1 MNEQA
6 NNVLKVGISTLDEI
20 EEKIKAFRIMNRDT
34 RQKRYLISRENVYN
48 QNKNLI
54 LKKTDDIDV
63 VKAKLL
69 RRSFRGSHVFKTF
82 QPDEG
87 IVVVSDVSSVENSIF
102 SNDLMKQVKT
112 VGQGLYDAF
121 IDRVDNF
128 HQLHQFFQKT
138 LFPRLVVVGHLPS
151 ETLEQQKVICNNVIL
166 REDPYI
172 RCLEVVHSDFKPIPI
187 LSEIKQVHVS
197 TQDTKPWQ
205 KLIQGIVREYKKP
218 YLVKV

>member
-6 NNVLKVGISTLDEI
+6 SNVLRVGISTLDEI

-48 QNKNLI
+48 SNHKLI

-87 IVVVSDVSSVENSIF
+87 IVVVSDASSPKSSNF
-102 SNDLMKQVKT
+102 SNDLIKQVRT

-138 LFPRLVVVGHLPS
+138 LFPRLVIVGYLPP

-166 REDPYI
+166 REDPHI
-172 RCLEVVHSDFKPIPI
+172 RCLEVVHSDLKPIPI
-187 LSEIKQVHVS
+187 LSEVKQVHIS
-197 TQDTKPWQ
+197 TQDAKSWQ
-205 KLIQGIVREYKKP
+205 KLIQEIIREYKKP

>member
-1 MNEQA
+1 MNKQA
-6 NNVLKVGISTLDEI
+6 NNVLRVGISTLDEI

-48 QNKNLI
+48 QNHKLI

-69 RRSFRGSHVFKTF
+69 RRSFRGSHTFKTF

-87 IVVVSDVSSVENSIF
+87 IVVVSDASSPKGSNF
-102 SNDLMKQVKT
+102 SADLMKQIRT
-112 VGQGLYDAF
+112 IGQGLYDAF

-138 LFPRLVVVGHLPS
+138 LFPRLVIVGHLPP
-151 ETLEQQKVICNNVIL
+151 EILEQQKIICNNVIR
-166 REDPYI
+166 REDPYM

-187 LSEIKQVHVS
+187 LSEIKQIHIS
-197 TQDTKPWQ
+197 PQNAQPWQ
-205 KLIQGIVREYKKP
+205 RLIQEIIREYNKP